1 MGLAK
6 GVQGARHSA
15 QQITWKKEDGTAYD
29 LTGATITARIRDK
42 VSGEVRDADGTLALV
57 TAASG
62 IFSWSYGALD
72 VGRAGKFEVQFVAS
86 YSDSNADKTFL
97 ADWDVEAAL

>member
-1 MGLAK
+1 MALAK
-6 GVQGARHSA
+6 GVAGARHSA
-15 QQITWKKEDGTAYD
+15 QQITWKKDDGAAYD

-42 VSGEVRDADGTLALV
+42 VNGETRNADGTFALV

-72 VGRAGKFEVQFVAS
+72 VARPGKFEVQFIAS
-86 YSDSNADKTFL
+86 YGDGKSDKTYL
-97 ADWDVEAAL
+97 ADWDVEQGL